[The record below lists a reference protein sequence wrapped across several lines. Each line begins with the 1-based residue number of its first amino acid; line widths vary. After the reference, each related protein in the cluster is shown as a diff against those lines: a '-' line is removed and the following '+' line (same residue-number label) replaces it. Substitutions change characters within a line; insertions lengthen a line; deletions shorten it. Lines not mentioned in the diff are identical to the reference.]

1 MLNNINLADIR
12 SFVLIAQL
20 GNFTKAAEALSVSR
34 SHVSRQI
41 SSLEA
46 QMGVTLLTRTTRTLR
61 LTPAG
66 ERFYQQC
73 EKALNEIDQ
82 ALIAAVDDTEQI
94 RGLIRVNC
102 VGGYIGE
109 QIIARYV
116 AEFMALYP
124 QVQVQLDFSSH
135 RVDLIEDE
143 FDIAFRMGTLD
154 DSGFIA
160 KHLMDIEIVTL
171 ASPRYLQQYGEPLQP
186 KDLVQ
191 HRCLLGSVKRW
202 SYQSANDQNQDYS
215 QERNRDQK
223 TDQQQDVSLEGHL
236 VSKNGQALVT
246 GALLGNGIIRVP
258 LMYCLDAVERG
269 ELVQV
274 MPEWQI
280 PSVPFSVLYHQDKY
294 QPKRLRSFIDFIKQS
309 FEQAL

>member
-1 MLNNINLADIR
+1 MLNNVNLSDVR

-41 SSLEA
+41 SALES
-46 QMGVTLLTRTTRTLR
+46 QIGVTLLTRTTRTLR

-82 ALIAAVDDTEQI
+82 ALIAAVDDTEEVQ
-94 RGLIRVNC
+94 GLIRVNC

-109 QIIARYV
+109 QIIARYI
-116 AEFMALYP
+116 ADFMALYP
-124 QVQVQLDFSSH
+124 QIKIHLDFSSH

-143 FDIAFRMGTLD
+143 FDIAFRMGNLE

-160 KHLMDIEIVTL
+160 KGLMDIETVTL
-171 ASPRYLQQYGEPLQP
+171 ASPHYIKQWGSPNHP
-186 KDLVQ
+186 KELSQ
-191 HRCLLGSVKRW
+191 HACLIGSVKRW
-202 SYQSANDQNQDYS
+202 SFQSIKDANIQYDITID
-215 QERNRDQK
+215 
-223 TDQQQDVSLEGHL
+223 GHL
-236 VSKNGQALVT
+236 ICKNGQALIT

-258 LMYCLDAVERG
+258 LMYCREAVDKG
-269 ELVQV
+269 DLVRIL
-274 MPEWQI
+274 PDWQI
-280 PSVPFSVLYHQDKY
+280 PSVPFSAIYHKDKY
-294 QPKRLRSFIDFIKQS
+294 QPKRLRTFIDFIHQKFGQQ
-309 FEQAL
+309 EH

>member
-1 MLNNINLADIR
+1 MLNNVNLSDVR

-41 SSLEA
+41 SALES
-46 QMGVTLLTRTTRTLR
+46 QIGVTLLTRTTRTLR

-82 ALIAAVDDTEQI
+82 ALIAAVDDTEEVQ
-94 RGLIRVNC
+94 GLIRVNC

-109 QIIARYV
+109 QIIARYI
-116 AEFMALYP
+116 ADFMALYP
-124 QVQVQLDFSSH
+124 QIKIHLDFSSH

-143 FDIAFRMGTLD
+143 FDIAFRMGNLE

-160 KHLMDIEIVTL
+160 KGLMDIETVTL
-171 ASPRYLQQYGEPLQP
+171 ASPHYIKQWGNPIHP
-186 KDLVQ
+186 KELSQ
-191 HRCLLGSVKRW
+191 HVCLIGSVKRW
-202 SYQSANDQNQDYS
+202 SFQSIKDANIQYDITID
-215 QERNRDQK
+215 
-223 TDQQQDVSLEGHL
+223 GHL
-236 VSKNGQALVT
+236 ICKNGQALIT

-258 LMYCLDAVERG
+258 LMYCREAVDKG
-269 ELVQV
+269 DLVRIL
-274 MPEWQI
+274 PDWQI
-280 PSVPFSVLYHQDKY
+280 PSVPFSAIYHKDKY
-294 QPKRLRSFIDFIKQS
+294 QPKRLRTFIDFIHQKFGQQ
-309 FEQAL
+309 EH